1 MDGSKSIGMGR
12 CFFAMAAKGARCG
25 WASKFG
31 SWGEG
36 MAELISPPTLT
47 TEAALWARG
56 YRVVAGLDEAGRG
69 ALAGPVVAAAV
80 VVPPGSACDGVWAAV
95 RDSKLLTPQARAG
108 LMDAIQAAALTW
120 GVGVVE
126 AAAVDRMGIAPATRA
141 AMRAALAQLAP
152 PADHLLIDWVRL
164 PETGLP
170 QVCLPKGDQRMVSVA
185 AASILAKVSRDRLLV
200 ELAQTYPG
208 YGLDAHKGYGTRN
221 HLAALQRLGPTPIH
235 RHSFAPVAGLP
246 LLAAADDA

>member
-1 MDGSKSIGMGR
+1 
-12 CFFAMAAKGARCG
+12 
-25 WASKFG
+25 
-31 SWGEG
+31 

-126 AAAVDRMGIAPATRA
+126 AAVGVCGVGVVGPGSGA
-141 AMRAALAQLAP
+141 A
-152 PADHLLIDWVRL
+152 
-164 PETGLP
+164 GG
-170 QVCLPKGDQRMVSVA
+170 VCGGVV
-185 AASILAKVSRDRLLV
+185 V
-200 ELAQTYPG
+200 
-208 YGLDAHKGYGTRN
+208 
-221 HLAALQRLGPTPIH
+221 
-235 RHSFAPVAGLP
+235 
-246 LLAAADDA
+246 